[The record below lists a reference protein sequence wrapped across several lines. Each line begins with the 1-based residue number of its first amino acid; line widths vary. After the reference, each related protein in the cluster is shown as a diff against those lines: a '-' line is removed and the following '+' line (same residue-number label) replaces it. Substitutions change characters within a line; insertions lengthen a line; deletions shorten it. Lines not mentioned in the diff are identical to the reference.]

1 MNTPEKQLSES
12 LLAACKAAGIEKP
25 KYIAQDKSGFVF
37 YYKVKPNML
46 KCEWLHD
53 DNEDEFGVLN
63 HPPYAEDWKE
73 SLLEWVEP
81 QGEPLADVLARHPEH
96 VADTSKI
103 FMNELIDK
111 TRQWFHDKGIIAN
124 SNPLKQ
130 LEKTQEELTETR
142 DAVVRYEH
150 LKTLDVDDIEDL
162 LIEQYEEIKD
172 GIGDTVV
179 TLIGVCE
186 MYGFT
191 LEECL
196 QMAYDTISKR
206 NGTMI
211 DGIFVK
217 SK

>member
-1 MNTPEKQLSES
+1 MGES
-12 LLAACKAAGIEKP
+12 LRTWMGGDEKT
-25 KYIAQDKSGFVF
+25 AQTTNQQSII
-37 YYKVKPNML
+37 N
-46 KCEWLHD
+46 
-53 DNEDEFGVLN
+53 
-63 HPPYAEDWKE
+63 
-73 SLLEWVEP
+73 
-81 QGEPLADVLARHPEH
+81 
-96 VADTSKI
+96 
-103 FMNELIDK
+103 MNELIDK

-130 LEKTQEELTETR
+130 LNKSQEELTETR
-142 DAVVRYEH
+142 DAAVKLAYANELYIIH
-150 LKTLDVDDIEDL
+150 GTCFTENQVDD
-162 LIEQYEEIKD
+162 LIHELKD

-186 MYGFT
+186 MHGFS

-211 DGIFVK
+211 DGVFVK

>member
-1 MNTPEKQLSES
+1 
-12 LLAACKAAGIEKP
+12 
-25 KYIAQDKSGFVF
+25 
-37 YYKVKPNML
+37 
-46 KCEWLHD
+46 
-53 DNEDEFGVLN
+53 
-63 HPPYAEDWKE
+63 
-73 SLLEWVEP
+73 
-81 QGEPLADVLARHPEH
+81 
-96 VADTSKI
+96 
-103 FMNELIDK
+103 MNELINK

-142 DAVVRYEH
+142 DAAIRHECANIYAVSRC
-150 LKTLDVDDIEDL
+150 LDD
-162 LIEQYEEIKD
+162 IKD

-186 MYGFT
+186 MYGFS

-206 NGTMI
+206 NGKMI

-217 SK
+217 SN

>member
-1 MNTPEKQLSES
+1 
-12 LLAACKAAGIEKP
+12 
-25 KYIAQDKSGFVF
+25 
-37 YYKVKPNML
+37 
-46 KCEWLHD
+46 
-53 DNEDEFGVLN
+53 
-63 HPPYAEDWKE
+63 
-73 SLLEWVEP
+73 
-81 QGEPLADVLARHPEH
+81 
-96 VADTSKI
+96 
-103 FMNELIDK
+103 MNEPIYTMDELIYK
-111 TRQWFHDKGIIAN
+111 TRQWFYAKEIIKN

-142 DAVVRYEH
+142 DAVVK
-150 LKTLDVDDIEDL
+150 LKYLGEIVELQSGDGIDECLDL
-162 LIEQYEEIKD
+162 LNEIKD

-217 SK
+217 TN

>member
-1 MNTPEKQLSES
+1 MK
-12 LLAACKAAGIEKP
+12 
-25 KYIAQDKSGFVF
+25 
-37 YYKVKPNML
+37 
-46 KCEWLHD
+46 
-53 DNEDEFGVLN
+53 
-63 HPPYAEDWKE
+63 
-73 SLLEWVEP
+73 
-81 QGEPLADVLARHPEH
+81 
-96 VADTSKI
+96 
-103 FMNELIDK
+103 ELIDK

-142 DAVVRYEH
+142 DAAVK
-150 LKTLDVDDIEDL
+150 LKYLGATVELQSGVGVDECLDL
-162 LIEQYEEIKD
+162 LNEIKD

-196 QMAYDTISKR
+196 QMAYYTISKR
-206 NGTMI
+206 NGEMI

-217 SK
+217 SN

>member
-1 MNTPEKQLSES
+1 MLAKDLTHDPTPTMGGDEKT
-12 LLAACKAAGIEKP
+12 
-25 KYIAQDKSGFVF
+25 AQTTNQQSI
-37 YYKVKPNML
+37 N
-46 KCEWLHD
+46 
-53 DNEDEFGVLN
+53 
-63 HPPYAEDWKE
+63 
-73 SLLEWVEP
+73 
-81 QGEPLADVLARHPEH
+81 
-96 VADTSKI
+96 
-103 FMNELIDK
+103 MNELIDK

-124 SNPLKQ
+124 STPLKQ

-142 DAVVRYEH
+142 DAAVK
-150 LKTLDVDDIEDL
+150 LKFLGEIVELQSGDGVDECLDL
-162 LIEQYEEIKD
+162 LNEIKD

-196 QMAYDTISKR
+196 QIAYDTISKR

-211 DGIFVK
+211 DGVFVK

>member
-1 MNTPEKQLSES
+1 MN
-12 LLAACKAAGIEKP
+12 
-25 KYIAQDKSGFVF
+25 D
-37 YYKVKPNML
+37 
-46 KCEWLHD
+46 
-53 DNEDEFGVLN
+53 
-63 HPPYAEDWKE
+63 
-73 SLLEWVEP
+73 
-81 QGEPLADVLARHPEH
+81 
-96 VADTSKI
+96 
-103 FMNELIDK
+103 LIDK
-111 TRQWFHDKGIIAN
+111 TRQWFHDKGIIEN

-142 DAVVRYEH
+142 DAVVKLEH
-150 LKTLDVDDIEDL
+150 FNSQFFQSLGKIGNERHNLH
-162 LIEQYEEIKD
+162 EEIKD